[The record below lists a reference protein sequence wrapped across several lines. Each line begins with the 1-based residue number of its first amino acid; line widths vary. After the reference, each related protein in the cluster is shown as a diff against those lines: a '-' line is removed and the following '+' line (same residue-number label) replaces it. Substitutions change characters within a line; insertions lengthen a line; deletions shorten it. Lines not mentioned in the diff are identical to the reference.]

1 MHKITIFLSFF
12 LFYQISA
19 MRNISY
25 IFTFH
30 HFFYFVIIKT
40 SSPNIYIYMTIRCI
54 LYFTKYGT
62 LLTIIHNY
70 IELSYFSFRH
80 LQPWFRMI
88 LVQTVI
94 SMQRPSSLA
103 KKKKNVVPPSWI
115 ARTLRFLFR
124 TVRDPYEIIATIF
137 QSSKNISSKVVKKKR
152 RGISLETLRLPI
164 LIPCK
169 SP

>member
-1 MHKITIFLSFF
+1 
-12 LFYQISA
+12 
-19 MRNISY
+19 
-25 IFTFH
+25 
-30 HFFYFVIIKT
+30 
-40 SSPNIYIYMTIRCI
+40 MTIRCI

-103 KKKKNVVPPSWI
+103 KKKKM
-115 ARTLRFLFR
+115 LFH
-124 TVRDPYEIIATIF
+124 PLE
-137 QSSKNISSKVVKKKR
+137 
-152 RGISLETLRLPI
+152 SLEHYDSCFVPFEIRTR
-164 LIPCK
+164 
-169 SP
+169 